1 MSLITRESA
10 IILHFHA
17 ERKVNPDDPTDIEW
31 IEKKPVVMILDDFTD
46 PSEVLEYLLETMG
59 EVECM
64 IRADYVTHER
74 GA

>member
-1 MSLITRESA
+1 M
-10 IILHFHA
+10 
-17 ERKVNPDDPTDIEW
+17 NPDDPTDIEW